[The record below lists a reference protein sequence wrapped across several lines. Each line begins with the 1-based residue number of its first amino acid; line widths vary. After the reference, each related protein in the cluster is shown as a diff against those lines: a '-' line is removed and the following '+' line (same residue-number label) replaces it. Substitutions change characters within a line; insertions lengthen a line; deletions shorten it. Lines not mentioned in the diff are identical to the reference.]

1 MNTQDHSPSI
11 SSSSFL
17 SLDLARLR
25 AARVALDLRIL
36 ALKRV
41 LRVRWEAPMAA
52 EQRALLQYKHEATEL
67 CILRAWQR
75 GRWHLVDH
83 ERCAEVA
90 ARLAPAFSHAAE
102 AAA

>member
-1 MNTQDHSPSI
+1 MNKQDR
-11 SSSSFL
+11 SSSSETFN
-17 SLDLARLR
+17 LDLARLR
-25 AARVALDLRIL
+25 AARGALDIRIL

-41 LRVRWEAPMAA
+41 LRARWDSPMGG
-52 EQRALLQYKHEATEL
+52 EQRALLQCKHEATEL

-75 GRWHLVDH
+75 GRWHLADH

-90 ARLAPAFSHAAE
+90 ARLEPDFRGAAE

>member
-1 MNTQDHSPSI
+1 MNNQDHSSF
-11 SSSSFL
+11 SSSFN
-17 SLDLARLR
+17 LDLARLR
-25 AARVALDLRIL
+25 AARHALDLQIL

-41 LRVRWEAPMAA
+41 LRVRWEQPMGD
-52 EQRALLQYKHEATEL
+52 EQRALHRCKREATEL

-75 GRWHLVDH
+75 GRWHLADH

-90 ARLAPAFSHAAE
+90 ARLEPDFRGAAE